1 MVEIIE
7 KKVCQKDKI
16 FLEEVKDFYLIVT
29 REDNKIT
36 QIEFKDKTTSDW
48 GFTLSRV
55 DLNSFVKLIK
65 EFINVRQL

>member
-7 KKVCQKDKI
+7 KKICQIDKI
-16 FLEEVKDFYLIVT
+16 SLEEVVDYYLIVT

-36 QIEFKDKTTSDW
+36 QIEFKDKTSSDW
-48 GFTLSRV
+48 GFTLSRLN
-55 DLNSFVKLIK
+55 LNSFVQLIK

>member
-36 QIEFKDKTTSDW
+36 QIEFKDKTSSDW
-48 GFTLSRV
+48 GFTLSRLN
-55 DLNSFVKLIK
+55 LNSFVQLIK

>member
-55 DLNSFVKLIK
+55 DLNIFVQLIK